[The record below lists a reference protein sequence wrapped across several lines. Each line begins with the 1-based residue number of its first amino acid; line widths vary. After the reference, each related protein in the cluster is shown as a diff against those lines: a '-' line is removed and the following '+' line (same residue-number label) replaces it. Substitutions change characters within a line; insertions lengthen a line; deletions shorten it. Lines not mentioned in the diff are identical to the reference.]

1 VKTGNTRNANVFGLT
16 LIALLFA
23 LCPFAEAQQQG
34 KVPRIGFLGLSSP
47 SSDSIRIEAFRQ
59 GLRELGYVEGKSII
73 IEYRY
78 AEGRLD
84 RLPKLASELVRLNVD
99 IIVARAA
106 PAVTAAKNA
115 TNTTPIIMASVADA
129 VRTGF
134 VQSLAH
140 PGGNITGLTSIM
152 PELAGKRLELL
163 KEIFPKLARVA
174 FLGYAGGRAQQLYV
188 KEAQDASQPLG
199 IEIQPVVAKHPS
211 DFKEVFS
218 AMKKKQAGALVVQPV
233 FIGGLGYGQQIAEL
247 AIVNRL
253 PTVSDLSRFPNE
265 GGLMSYGPDLID
277 HTRHAAHYVDK
288 ILKGTKPADLPVQQ
302 PTKFELVIN
311 LKTAKQIGVT
321 IPPEVLARGN
331 RVIR

>member
-1 VKTGNTRNANVFGLT
+1 MKPRISLWLMAAIILAAVSPAK
-16 LIALLFA
+16 
-23 LCPFAEAQQQG
+23 AQQQG
-34 KVPRIGFLGLSSP
+34 KVPRIGFLGLSST

-84 RLPKLASELVRLNVD
+84 RLPKLANELVRLNVD
-99 IIVARAA
+99 IIVARSA

-115 TNTTPIIMASVADA
+115 TTTTPIIMASVADA

-174 FLGYAGGRAQQLYV
+174 FLAYAGGRAQELYV
-188 KEAQDASQPLG
+188 KEAKDAGQPLG
-199 IEIQPVVAKHPS
+199 IEIQPVAATHPA
-211 DFKEVFS
+211 DFKEAFS
-218 AMKKKQAGALVVQPV
+218 AMERKQAGALVVQPV
-233 FIGGLGYGQQIAEL
+233 FIGGLGYGQRIAGL
-247 AIVNRL
+247 AILNRL

-277 HTRHAAHYVDK
+277 HTRQAAHYVDK
-288 ILKGTKPADLPVQQ
+288 ILKGANPADLPVQQ

-311 LKTAKQIGVT
+311 LKTARQIGVT
-321 IPPEVLARGN
+321 IPPNVLARAD